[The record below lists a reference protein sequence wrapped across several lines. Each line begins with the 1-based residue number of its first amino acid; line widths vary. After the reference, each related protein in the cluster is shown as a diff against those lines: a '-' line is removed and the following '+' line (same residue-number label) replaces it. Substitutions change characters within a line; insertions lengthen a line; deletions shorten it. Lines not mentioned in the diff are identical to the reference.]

1 MILVGK
7 TYEERLRCC
16 KVSLSTGCAQY
27 GVDMSMFQN
36 ELLVDRLMAIAE
48 NKLLNI
54 PDQEKEA
61 QRQVSLHAIRGLN
74 GTVNMSTSP
83 QISQAELL
91 VDLAKDTLLSFPDLE
106 KDALRQG
113 SLAATAGF
121 NATTDM
127 SALPQISQ
135 TAVPMVG
142 GPGLFGGALMA
153 LLIVTALL
161 ALGCSICFLK
171 GLDRKPASSPQQAKE
186 NKKLGRSRH
195 ALGSA
200 SSLGV
205 SEGMMRP
212 PPCSAASLAS
222 ARSYASRATRDSCAG
237 RLLSA
242 RVRGR
247 DVGGSPNGAGALGLG
262 TTPGGAPATK
272 MFSFEGQR
280 ASINSAQRLNK
291 AWYTPSPQAGDSRFT
306 VPVDTLVNVAAQ
318 GGFDIKDV
326 GSGLVLRVSLRRN
339 DDGHRVL
346 QTFQGLPHV
355 AQRPCMTVGPPKPH
369 SSSDPDSLVI
379 CGPNGLIFGNIILQC
394 TGSFLVSAQGQPFL
408 LIEGNEADLDLHI
421 STIRDGR
428 LVGAVCCNDANFSG
442 QEHVEFRVMPGTDP
456 VLVVSCIA
464 AVLFLCGDDDGDDS
478 GT

>member
-318 GGFDIKDV
+318 GGFDIKD
-326 GSGLVLRVSLRRN
+326 RR
-339 DDGHRVL
+339 R
-346 QTFQGLPHV
+346 
-355 AQRPCMTVGPPKPH
+355 QRPGPASEPAPQRRWSQSVADVPGSSTCSSTPLYDRGPSQATLVERPGQPGHLRAERADIREYHLAVHWVFPRERTRPAISADRRERSRPGPPH
-369 SSSDPDSLVI
+369 LYY
-379 CGPNGLIFGNIILQC
+379 
-394 TGSFLVSAQGQPFL
+394 T
-408 LIEGNEADLDLHI
+408 
-421 STIRDGR
+421 
-428 LVGAVCCNDANFSG
+428 
-442 QEHVEFRVMPGTDP
+442 
-456 VLVVSCIA
+456 
-464 AVLFLCGDDDGDDS
+464 
-478 GT
+478 